1 MGAVFMALP
10 ELWQNR
16 HRFERRIGDYQ
27 SNMQTLP
34 AGNGQKAEKQKTG
47 YHRIIP
53 AKGYNT
59 YEVCL
64 WEITVRHIPLK
75 QYRLVNALIQAT
87 QFYNSIPDKEVMVGA
102 SFLSKSI
109 SRSYLLTTGR

>member
-34 AGNGQKAEKQKTG
+34 AGDGQKAKKQKTE
-47 YHRIIP
+47 YHRIIS
-53 AKGYNT
+53 AKGCST
-59 YEVCL
+59 CEVRL
-64 WEITVRHIPLK
+64 WEIML
-75 QYRLVNALIQAT
+75 
-87 QFYNSIPDKEVMVGA
+87 
-102 SFLSKSI
+102 
-109 SRSYLLTTGR
+109 